1 MYIHIKINEY
11 SLILNIKNKKMKYIK
26 KINEY
31 YLILKIIY
39 KIDKIASA
47 VRLLPICCIELVLY

>member
-1 MYIHIKINEY
+1 
-11 SLILNIKNKKMKYIK
+11 MKVYK
-26 KINEY
+26 KITEY

-47 VRLLPICCIELVLY
+47 VRLLPIWCIEHVLY